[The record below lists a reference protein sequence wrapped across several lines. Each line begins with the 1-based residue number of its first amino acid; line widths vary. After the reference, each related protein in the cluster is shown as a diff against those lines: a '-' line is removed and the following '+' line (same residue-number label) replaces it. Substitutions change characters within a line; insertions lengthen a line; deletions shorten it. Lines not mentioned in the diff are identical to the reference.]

1 MSTTE
6 VVNSVNGLDSSSTS
20 SLISIRA
27 TKRKFDDA
35 LQSLDSAVAPEKPL
49 PERPTASKRPHM
61 TRSLYST
68 LAKYGIHSNIPK
80 PSIDTPDKHDILKSA
95 PHLAAILARS
105 KSKGA
110 TPFAHPSLPAASLSS
125 QYRPSSTQSFLF
137 RLSTYKLA
145 TYANKPPQIDAV
157 AAAKCGWVND
167 GKDRLVCGICDVS
180 WVVVGRDGMTREAA
194 NALVEKQRIQLVE
207 MHKDGCPWHTRQCD
221 SSIYRVPLQ
230 APTVMARDIKSNAL
244 SLDPLLTD
252 VVIKHPLSASQL
264 ALLRSAIASVK
275 PPQAQSES
283 DNESAMQVDADP
295 EPSDT
300 AIVIA
305 LFGWSLAPPAPPSER
320 NRTSSLS
327 RISTMSRPAS
337 PSLSRSSSVSRT
349 ARWERAESP
358 SPSFSSPLT
367 GISQLGGTPVRMRTP
382 RMSDIGKSA
391 RDASLLHCHL
401 CQRRVGLWA
410 FTPSLLPGGSPLSHS
425 STKKREFDV
434 LNEHRSYCPFVVP
447 STVVPKL
454 PMPSTSPVSANTA
467 ADGTTD
473 GWRAVLTVVLRHGL
487 SERQRNARLSLSG
500 GDNEIV
506 HGVDDELEGVEAMV
520 AKVKNQGVSLC
531 AQLDN
536 LERKLIA
543 YFAATRGIEIRQRTV
558 GLTCLPAFHHLV
570 RTKCTSISNVDI

>member
-1 MSTTE
+1 MSITTE
-6 VVNSVNGLDSSSTS
+6 VVSVNGLDSSSS
-20 SLISIRA
+20 ISIRA

-35 LQSLDSAVAPEKPL
+35 LQSLDSAVAPVKPL
-49 PERPTASKRPHM
+49 PERPTAPKRPHM

-68 LAKYGIHSNIPK
+68 LAKYGIQTNIPK
-80 PSIDTPDKHDILKSA
+80 PPIDTLDKHDISKAA

-110 TPFAHPSLPAASLSS
+110 TPFAYPSLPASASLASE
-125 QYRPSSTQSFLF
+125 YRPSSTQSFLS

-157 AAAKCGWVND
+157 AAAKCGWIND
-167 GKDRLVCGICDVS
+167 SKDRLVCGICDVS
-180 WVVVGRDGMTREAA
+180 WVVAGRDGMTREAA

-207 MHKDGCPWHTRQCD
+207 MHKDGCPWRTRQCD

-230 APTVMARDIKSNAL
+230 APAVMARDIKSNAL
-244 SLDPLLTD
+244 ALEPLLTD
-252 VVIKHPLSASQL
+252 VVIKYPLSVSQL
-264 ALLRSAIASVK
+264 ASLRSAIASVK

-283 DNESAMQVDADP
+283 ENESAMHVDAGP

-300 AIVIA
+300 AIVTA

-320 NRTSSLS
+320 NRTPSLS
-327 RISTMSRPAS
+327 RIATMSRPAS

-349 ARWERAESP
+349 VVSGRADSP
-358 SPSFSSPLT
+358 SPRPSSPLT
-367 GISQLGGTPVRMRTP
+367 SISQLGGTHLRP
-382 RMSDIGKSA
+382 RMPRLSDIGKST
-391 RDASLLHCHL
+391 RDASLLHCSL

-410 FTPSLLPGGSPLSHS
+410 FTPHSTASPLDGSPLRHS
-425 STKKREFDV
+425 STKKRQFDV

-454 PMPSTSPVSANTA
+454 PMPSTSPLSANVA
-467 ADGTTD
+467 ADGAIE

-500 GDNEIV
+500 GDHEIMQ
-506 HGVDDELEGVEAMV
+506 GIDDELEGVEAMV
-520 AKVKNQGVSLC
+520 AGVKSQGGRELLKYV
-531 AQLDN
+531 
-536 LERKLIA
+536 K
-543 YFAATRGIEIRQRTV
+543 
-558 GLTCLPAFHHLV
+558 GLLA
-570 RTKCTSISNVDI
+570 